1 MVNYQNFPEQQNKN
15 LMNFTTNFN
24 FKLFSFLSSIRHT
37 SFPPNYIRSIMCHIL
52 IFLSHY
58 FKNLYFLQV
67 LFYSGSGFINFLF
80 GRRKLV
86 CWMIYLDLD
95 PGYKNSHV
103 FIQFQNG
110 GVFCVRDHRL
120 LDRRQTWAEC
130 VCVC

>member
-80 GRRKLV
+80 GIV
-86 CWMIYLDLD
+86 IYITALFYLLLNSSST
-95 PGYKNSHV
+95 YKPMEVLGQYAVYQGSGWFN
-103 FIQFQNG
+103 
-110 GVFCVRDHRL
+110 
-120 LDRRQTWAEC
+120 
-130 VCVC
+130 